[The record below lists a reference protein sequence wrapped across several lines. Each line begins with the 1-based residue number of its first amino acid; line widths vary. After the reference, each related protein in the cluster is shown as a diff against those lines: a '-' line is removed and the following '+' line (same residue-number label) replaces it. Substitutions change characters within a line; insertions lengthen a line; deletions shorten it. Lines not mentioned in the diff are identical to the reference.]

1 MCKSLYYSSATAVCV
16 LYNYRPLDA
25 TTPVHASARARKRIV
40 LSDSEESLEE
50 QVGAV
55 SAFSEDAG
63 DNEMIFDAPVR
74 GSESNGVKW

>member
-1 MCKSLYYSSATAVCV
+1 MLPLFASSIT
-16 LYNYRPLDA
+16 LDPLDA

-40 LSDSEESLEE
+40 LSDSEEYLEE

-55 SAFSEDAG
+55 SAFSEDAS

>member
-1 MCKSLYYSSATAVCV
+1 M
-16 LYNYRPLDA
+16 RP
-25 TTPVHASARARKRIV
+25 RARKRIV